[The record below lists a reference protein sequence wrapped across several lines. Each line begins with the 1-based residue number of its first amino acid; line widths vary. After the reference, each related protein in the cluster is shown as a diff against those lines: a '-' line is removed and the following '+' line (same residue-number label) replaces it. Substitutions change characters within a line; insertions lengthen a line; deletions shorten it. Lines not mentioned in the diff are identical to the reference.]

1 MACIGELGEIENRFD
16 LDGAKVIQGKDG
28 LSITTKKGD
37 VFILKNQDILL
48 KNTSWKLENKDG
60 AKPTN
65 EITLHFSD
73 KNTLGFKSCNVL

>member
-1 MACIGELGEIENRFD
+1 MGELGEIENRFD
-16 LDGAKVIQGKDG
+16 LDSAKVVKGKDG
-28 LSITTKKGD
+28 LSLTTKKGD

-48 KNTSWKLENKDG
+48 KNTSWKLENKDSI
-60 AKPTN
+60 KPTN